1 MSGANAIFTQEQHS
15 SLVEKAVE
23 TALAGLTAE
32 KAAVDDRAQTLE
44 SEKADLAAAL
54 TKAEAHLDVLAAEKV
69 AAEKAAADTKSE
81 LDAFKAEIQRS
92 AEVEVLKTERRDRV
106 KAANANLP
114 EDFFS
119 IERVARWAEM
129 ASEIFDAFVT
139 DISAV
144 TVAAPAGDTTT
155 TTTAAQARETAA
167 FAGGVTPASTAGQSS
182 LRSLF
187 AARRSGT
194 TS

>member
-1 MSGANAIFTQEQHS
+1 VSGANAIFTQEQHS

-44 SEKADLAAAL
+44 GEKATLATAL
-54 TKAEAHLDVLAAEKV
+54 TKAETQLDVLAAEKA
-69 AAEKAAADTKSE
+69 AAEKAAADTRSE
-81 LDAFKAEIQRS
+81 LDAFKAEIQHA

-119 IERVARWAEM
+119 TERVTRWAEM
-129 ASEIFDAFVT
+129 AAEIFDAFVT

-144 TVAAPAGDTTT
+144 TVAAPAGDATT

-167 FAGGVTPASTAGQSS
+167 FAGGVAPASTTGRST
-182 LRSLF
+182 LRSLLD
-187 AARRSGT
+187 ARSRKEG
-194 TS
+194 